1 MSSKSKK
8 KSGDKPKKEKSKK
21 ATGKVSGNGKH
32 DVDNEV
38 EHVEVQA
45 AEKAVKTKASVA
57 FEAPIQREEAV
68 SYFETLVAG
77 LKKGSIHLRQNDE
90 ELTLTPPA
98 QLEVKVKASR
108 KKDKE
113 KLSFEIVWRTPNAS
127 ELLISSE

>member
-1 MSSKSKK
+1 MPTKAKKKSDSKSKSKK
-8 KSGDKPKKEKSKK
+8 ESSK
-21 ATGKVSGNGKH
+21 ASDNGKP
-32 DVDNEV
+32 EV
-38 EHVEVQA
+38 EDDAAHVEVEAQ
-45 AEKAVKTKASVA
+45 EKPAKTKASVE

-108 KKDKE
+108 KNDKE
-113 KLSFEIVWRTPNAS
+113 KLSFEIVWRTANAS

>member
-1 MSSKSKK
+1 MPTKAKKKSDSKSKSKK
-8 KSGDKPKKEKSKK
+8 ESSK
-21 ATGKVSGNGKH
+21 ASDNGKP
-32 DVDNEV
+32 EV
-38 EHVEVQA
+38 EDEVAHVEVEAQ
-45 AEKAVKTKASVA
+45 EKPAKTKASVE

-113 KLSFEIVWRTPNAS
+113 KLSFEIVWRTANAS

>member
-1 MSSKSKK
+1 MPTKAKKKSDSKSKSKK
-8 KSGDKPKKEKSKK
+8 ESSK
-21 ATGKVSGNGKH
+21 ASDNGKP
-32 DVDNEV
+32 EV
-38 EHVEVQA
+38 EDDAAHVEVEAQ
-45 AEKAVKTKASVA
+45 EKPAKTKASVE

-113 KLSFEIVWRTPNAS
+113 KLSFEIVWRTANAS
-127 ELLISSE
+127 ELLILSE

>member
-1 MSSKSKK
+1 MPTKAKKKSDSKSKSKK
-8 KSGDKPKKEKSKK
+8 ESSK
-21 ATGKVSGNGKH
+21 ASDNGKP
-32 DVDNEV
+32 EV
-38 EHVEVQA
+38 EDDAAHVEVEAQ
-45 AEKAVKTKASVA
+45 EKPAKTKASVE

-108 KKDKE
+108 KNDKE
-113 KLSFEIVWRTPNAS
+113 KLSFEIVWRTANAS
-127 ELLISSE
+127 ELLILSE